1 MPDAVLSDNY
11 RESELSYAYLHA
23 LAAICGYTCQKGPDP
38 DVDSVDAIIGAKR
51 GLSLHVQLKATSSPT
66 IRDDGLHFRLSRKNY
81 DDIRSAFTP
90 TILVVL
96 ELPQDP
102 GGWLECDAEGLIMRR
117 CAWWKSLKGFPQI
130 ETGSR
135 VIIMPESQKL
145 DPDGFRHVMEMA
157 RRREI

>member
-11 RESELSYAYLHA
+11 RKSELSYAYLHA

-51 GLSLHVQLKATSSPT
+51 GMYLHVQLKATSSPT
-66 IRDDGLHFRLSRKNY
+66 IRDDELHFQLGRKNY

-90 TILVVL
+90 SILVVL
-96 ELPQDP
+96 ELPEDP
-102 GGWLECDAEGLIMRR
+102 SEWLECDADELIMRR
-117 CAWWKSLKGFPQI
+117 CAWWESLKGFPQI

-135 VIIMPESQKL
+135 AITIPKSQKL
-145 DPDGFRHVMEMA
+145 DPNSFRHVMEMA
-157 RRREI
+157 SRREI